1 MKKITQGIFLS
12 LFLAASFCFTP
23 GVVSAHGEASMTFT
37 STTTEGHIVDVDYG
51 DAYIEAGRMGVFIMD
66 LFTDEARNKSVNFS
80 DIWVRITL
88 KNENNSGETLFAG
101 PIAKQEFGGNRFA
114 YVFPEGGAYTLSVRF
129 NDASK
134 NELMATNAGE
144 AEFELNVLRSPDEE
158 QFTFGV
164 EFWVG
169 LLGGTFALVV
179 VGLPLMLKRRDEI

>member
-1 MKKITQGIFLS
+1 MKKNIQGTFLS
-12 LFLAASFCFTP
+12 LFLIAAFCFTP
-23 GVVSAHGEASMTFT
+23 GVASAHGEASMTFT

-88 KNENNSGETLFAG
+88 KNGSNSGETLFAG

-114 YVFPEGGAYTLSVRF
+114 YVFPEGGTYTLSVRF

-134 NELMATNAGE
+134 NALLATNAGE

-158 QFTFGV
+158 QFSFNM

-169 LLGGTFALVV
+169 LLGGTFALAV